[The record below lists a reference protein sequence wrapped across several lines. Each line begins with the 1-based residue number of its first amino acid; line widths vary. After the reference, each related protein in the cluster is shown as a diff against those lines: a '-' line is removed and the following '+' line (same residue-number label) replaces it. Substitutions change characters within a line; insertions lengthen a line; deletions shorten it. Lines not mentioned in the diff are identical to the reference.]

1 MMSLSRVILEA
12 PDVFDDEKAFHFFS
26 LSIRLPIQNNK

>member
-1 MMSLSRVILEA
+1 MSLSRVILEA
-12 PDVFDDEKAFHFFS
+12 PDVFDDDEKAFHFFS